1 MLFFSEFS
9 SPAEYERNSGLK
21 VFSRFLGLFNPVLAR
36 NNARKVFINFFFLFL
51 WNFLAQVEYERNSGL
66 KCFFSFSANIIPL
79 CLKKM
84 PERAFLIFFIF
95 FSEFSCS
102 GRVVTEFGTKFFL
115 SFSAFLG
122 VLAKNN
128 VGNRFF
134 NFFIFFLFFS
144 EFSCPSRVWTEFGT
158 QSFFSLSR
166 LISSSFG

>member
-1 MLFFSEFS
+1 M
-9 SPAEYERNSGLK
+9 
-21 VFSRFLGLFNPVLAR
+21 
-36 NNARKVFINFFFLFL
+36 NFF
-51 WNFLAQVEYERNSGL
+51 A
-66 KCFFSFSANIIPL
+66 
-79 CLKKM
+79 
-84 PERAFLIFFIF
+84 IFW
-95 FSEFSCS
+95 EFSCS
-102 GRVVTEFGTKFFL
+102 GQVWTEFGTTFFFFFLSFSTYLIPFWLKIMSERGFLVFWIFMLFLSEFSCPGRVLTEFGTKFFL